1 MTITSYATLQSEIAS
16 WLNRDDLT
24 SIIPTFIQFVE
35 SDVNSRLR
43 HQKMVVRAQ
52 ATSNQEYVQLPSDWL
67 EAINIHIVDGAQPLR
82 FVTLDE
88 ADRINKQQI
97 ITQPSFYSIMDDAL
111 EIVPAPESNIDIEM
125 IYYGKITS
133 LSNQNTSNWLLV
145 KAPDLY
151 LYGSLVHAAPYLLDD
166 QRVGLFANMYNSRLE
181 ALALESDKA
190 VHSGGPLVARTRKT
204 YG

>member
-24 SIIPTFIQFVE
+24 AIIPTFIQFVE

-52 ATSNQEYVQLPSDWL
+52 ATSDQEFVQLPADWL
-67 EAINIHIVDGAQPLR
+67 EAINIHIIDGAQPLR

-111 EIVPAPESNIDIEM
+111 EIIPAPATDIDIEM
-125 IYYGKITS
+125 IYYGKIPS
-133 LSNQNTSNWLLV
+133 LSVTNTSNWLLV

-151 LYGSLVHAAPYLLDD
+151 LYGSLVHASPYILDD

-181 ALALESDKA
+181 SLGLESDKA
-190 VHSGGPLVARTRKT
+190 LHSGSPLVARTRKT

>member
-24 SIIPTFIQFVE
+24 ATIPTFIQFVE
-35 SDVNSRLR
+35 ADLNSRLR

-52 ATSNQEYVQLPSDWL
+52 ATSDQEYVALPSDWL
-67 EAINIHIVDGAQPLR
+67 EAININIIGGKQPLR

-88 ADRINKQQI
+88 ADRILNQQI

-111 EIVPAPESNIDIEM
+111 EIVPPPATDIDIEM
-125 IYYGKITS
+125 IYYGKIPA
-133 LSNQNTSNWLLV
+133 LSNTNTSNWLLV

-151 LYGSLVHAAPYLLDD
+151 LYGALVHASPFLLDD
-166 QRVGLFANMYNSRLE
+166 QRVGMFGSMYNSRLDS
-181 ALALESDKA
+181 LQLESDKA
-190 VHSGGPLVARTRKT
+190 LHSGGPLVARNRLV

>member
-1 MTITSYATLQSEIAS
+1 MTITTYATLQSEIAS
-16 WLNRDDLT
+16 WLNRDDLS

-43 HQKMVVRAQ
+43 HQKMVIRAQ
-52 ATSNQEYVQLPSDWL
+52 ATSNQEYVQLPGDWL

-97 ITQPSFYSIMDDAL
+97 VTQPSFYSIMDDAL
-111 EIVPAPESNIDIEM
+111 EIVPAPGSNIDIEM
-125 IYYGKITS
+125 IYYGKIPA

>member
-16 WLNRDDLT
+16 WLNRDDLS

-35 SDVNSRLR
+35 ADVNSRLR
-43 HQKMVVRAQ
+43 HQKMVIRAQ

-67 EAINIHIVDGAQPLR
+67 EAINIHIIDGAQPLSY
-82 FVTLDE
+82 VTLDQ

-97 ITQPSFYSIMDDAL
+97 ITKPSFFSIMDNAL
-111 EIVPAPESNIDIEM
+111 EIVPAPGSNIDIEM
-125 IYYGKITS
+125 IYYGKILA
-133 LSNQNTSNWLLV
+133 LSNTNTSNWLLV

-166 QRVGLFANMYNSRLE
+166 QRVGMFANMYNSRLE
-181 ALALESDKA
+181 SLALESDKA
-190 VHSGGPLVARTRKT
+190 VHSGSPLVARTRKT

>member
-1 MTITSYATLQSEIAS
+1 MTVTTYATLQSEIAS

-43 HQKMVVRAQ
+43 HQKMVVRAT
-52 ATSNQEYVQLPSDWL
+52 ATSDQEYVQLPADWL
-67 EAINIHIVDGAQPLR
+67 EAINIHIVDGTQPLTY
-82 FVTLDE
+82 VTLNE

-97 ITQPSFYSIMDDAL
+97 ITSPIFYSIMDDAL
-111 EIVPAPESNIDIEM
+111 EIIPAPSSNIEIEM
-125 IYYGKITS
+125 IYYGKIPA
-133 LSNQNTSNWLLV
+133 LSVSNTTNWLLT

-151 LYGSLVHAAPYLLDD
+151 LYGSLVHASPYILDD
-166 QRVGLFANMYNSRLE
+166 QRVGLFANMYNSRLDS
-181 ALALESDKA
+181 LALESDKA
-190 VHSGGPLVARTRKT
+190 LHSGGPLVARTRKT

>member
-1 MTITSYATLQSEIAS
+1 MTITTYATLQSEIAS
-16 WLNRDDLT
+16 WLNRDDLS

-52 ATSNQEYVQLPSDWL
+52 ATSNQEYVQLPGDWL
-67 EAINIHIVDGAQPLR
+67 EAINIHIIDGAQPLSY
-82 FVTLDE
+82 VTLNE

-97 ITQPSFYSIMDDAL
+97 VTQPSFYSIMDDAL
-111 EIVPAPESNIDIEM
+111 EIIPAPGSNIDIEM
-125 IYYGKITS
+125 IYYGKIPA

>member
-1 MTITSYATLQSEIAS
+1 MTITTYATLQSEIAS
-16 WLNRDDLT
+16 WLNRDDLS

-43 HQKMVVRAQ
+43 HQKMVIRAQ
-52 ATSNQEYVQLPSDWL
+52 ATSNQEYVQLPGDWL
-67 EAINIHIVDGAQPLR
+67 EAINIHIIDGAQPLSY
-82 FVTLDE
+82 VTLNE

-97 ITQPSFYSIMDDAL
+97 VTQPSFYSIMDNAL
-111 EIVPAPESNIDIEM
+111 EIIPAPASNIDIEM
-125 IYYGKITS
+125 IYYGKIPA